1 MTMPLTQSCLR
12 ALASELTLNSEL
24 PMPNGDRTTP
34 RLVLCKCAAQVTGTW
49 LVVESYILVG

>member
-1 MTMPLTQSCLR
+1 MTMPLTQSWAK
-12 ALASELTLNSEL
+12 ALAGELMLNSEL

-49 LVVESYILVG
+49 LVVKSYILVG

>member
-1 MTMPLTQSCLR
+1 MTMPLTQSWDK
-12 ALASELTLNSEL
+12 ALAGELMLNCEL